1 MNGTFIVQQPV
12 NGRDVLAQRRINYY
26 QWMVFVLVL
35 QCFLFSLPSYFWNY
49 LLYLNGF
56 DMVYVNKNIM
66 QQIYLDEYV
75 ESLNWSKTQRKIESI
90 SDHIRMTFLKQ
101 KNAIT
106 DKFNIKVKDESKPN
120 TKEKADIR
128 KQFPNLKTKRTFPLF
143 MPYVLV
149 KLAYMLVIVA
159 NFEFLSWR
167 FGFNYYTV

>member
-1 MNGTFIVQQPV
+1 
-12 NGRDVLAQRRINYY
+12 
-26 QWMVFVLVL
+26 
-35 QCFLFSLPSYFWNY
+35 
-49 LLYLNGF
+49 
-56 DMVYVNKNIM
+56 MVYVNKNIM

>member
-1 MNGTFIVQQPV
+1 MQPPV
-12 NGRDVLAQRRINYY
+12 NGKEVLAQRRINYY
-26 QWMVFVLVL
+26 QWMVFVLMM
-35 QCFLFSLPSYFWNY
+35 QCFLFRLPSSLWNY
-49 LLYLNGF
+49 LLYLSGF

-66 QQIYLDEYV
+66 EQIYLDEYA
-75 ESLNWSKTQRKIESI
+75 ERSNWSNTQRKIEGI

-106 DKFNIKVKDESKPN
+106 DKFKIKIKDENKPN
-120 TKEKADIR
+120 PKEKADIR

-159 NFEFLSWR
+159 NFELLSWR
-167 FGFNYYTV
+167 FGFNFYTV